1 LFSTIKIFVNKLIH
15 FEFAEEEEELKKW
28 RK

>member
-1 LFSTIKIFVNKLIH
+1 VNKLIH